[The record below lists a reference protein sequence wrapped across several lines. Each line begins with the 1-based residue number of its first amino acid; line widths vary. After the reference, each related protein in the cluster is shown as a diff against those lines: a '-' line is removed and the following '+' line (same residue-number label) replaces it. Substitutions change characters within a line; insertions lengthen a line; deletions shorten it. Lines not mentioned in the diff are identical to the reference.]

1 MGVLHGSIPW
11 LAIAVRQNKNSQE
24 GVERREGMEKIK
36 YGVLGSSKIF
46 HTRKSALTHA
56 NLLGYPRSAVFL
68 IIPQGMT
75 QKMIDKVN

>member
-1 MGVLHGSIPW
+1 
-11 LAIAVRQNKNSQE
+11 
-24 GVERREGMEKIK
+24 MEKIK

-75 QKMIDKVN
+75 QKMIDKVNYVVLDNSKLERGWGNDENDIENA

>member
-11 LAIAVRQNKNSQE
+11 LAIAVRQNKNSQKE
-24 GVERREGMEKIK
+24 WKGGKAWKKIK